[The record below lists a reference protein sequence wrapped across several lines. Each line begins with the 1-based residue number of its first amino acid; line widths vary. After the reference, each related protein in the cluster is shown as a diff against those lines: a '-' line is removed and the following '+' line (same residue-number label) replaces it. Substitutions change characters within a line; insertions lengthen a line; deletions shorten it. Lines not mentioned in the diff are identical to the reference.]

1 LAEHASERGAGAVA
15 TVIAQLLAAE
25 APAESTTLDMSL
37 NAPAAVGAPVIAP
50 VDELSVR
57 PEGRP
62 PAVIE

>member
-1 LAEHASERGAGAVA
+1 VA
-15 TVIAQLLAAE
+15 TVIPQLLADKT
-25 APAESTTLDMSL
+25 PAESTTLDMSL
-37 NAPAAVGAPVIAP
+37 KAPAAVGAPVIAP

>member
-1 LAEHASERGAGAVA
+1 VA

-37 NAPAAVGAPVIAP
+37 NAPAAVGDPVIAP